1 MSIRENTIQLKN
13 DVIKIAEQYLNSL
26 SPILIQYYNNLNK
39 NNIDDIDLIDID
51 ELYSS
56 FSDFMIE
63 QMEDMLGE
71 VYQSVV
77 KFIKNT
83 YGNTDYPIS
92 EIEFYHKDNLTI
104 QDRLFK
110 WFNPA
115 SNNFINDKI
124 TAIYYL
130 LRILKS
136 ECRNTEEKTKHDK
149 LWELCDYFIIN
160 NEDEDFCD
168 TVPACQ
174 LNIDSYLDNWAVICK
189 FADGAITEKGVI
201 QIDYDLPAEAP
212 MTHPM

>member
-1 MSIRENTIQLKN
+1 
-13 DVIKIAEQYLNSL
+13 
-26 SPILIQYYNNLNK
+26 
-39 NNIDDIDLIDID
+39 
-51 ELYSS
+51 
-56 FSDFMIE
+56 MIE

-174 LNIDSYLDNWAVICK
+174 LNQGRHYKDENIALPLYHPECECFIEYYGKNLGLI
-189 FADGAITEKGVI
+189 GVE
-201 QIDYDLPAEAP
+201 DYDELKENN
-212 MTHPM
+212 